1 MYAKPCSG
9 EEKQSGE
16 QHTMFFME
24 HMAFSRQR
32 LFFATFTDPLHDIQM
47 HSNEQLNTI
56 ISINQYDYCSL

>member
-1 MYAKPCSG
+1 MYAKPFSG

-32 LFFATFTDPLHDIQM
+32 LFFATFTAPLRNIQ
-47 HSNEQLNTI
+47 LDTI
-56 ISINQYDYCSL
+56 ISINQYSYYNL

>member
-1 MYAKPCSG
+1 MYAKPFSG

-32 LFFATFTDPLHDIQM
+32 LFFATFTAPLRNLQM
-47 HSNEQLNTI
+47 HSNEKLDTI
-56 ISINQYDYCSL
+56 ISINQHGYYNL

>member
-1 MYAKPCSG
+1 MYAKPFSG

-32 LFFATFTDPLHDIQM
+32 LFFATFTAPLRNIQM
-47 HSNEQLNTI
+47 HSNEQLDTI
-56 ISINQYDYCSL
+56 I